1 MIHSFTLVNYYY
13 DLHSPTHQ
21 DVVQNVFFAFIYI
34 LGEWVALSVF
44 IYISFGQA
52 HLGFVKVILFLHI
65 QFYIQM
71 SWDVPRNC
79 FHILLK

>member
-1 MIHSFTLVNYYY
+1 MIYILQQSNMLLFKM
-13 DLHSPTHQ
+13 
-21 DVVQNVFFAFIYI
+21 VFFAVIYV
-34 LGEWVALSVF
+34 LGEWMALSVF

-65 QFYIQM
+65 QFHIQM

-79 FHILLK
+79 FNILLK